1 MSEANPFG
9 LVLMT
14 IAILQFTI
22 IPPFADFNRSHAA
35 NPSWPAHARFHVV
48 AQVLTTSGLG
58 LAALFFLWSGR
69 VEREL
74 GACIAMILS
83 VAALGGFFL
92 SAAGSRLYGGNV
104 AANTPGLATTHIAR
118 IDGNVANFGLSAI
131 LLVAGRLML

>member
-1 MSEANPFG
+1 MNDGVSTG

-35 NPSWPAHARFHVV
+35 NPNWPGHARFHVV

-58 LAALFFLWSGR
+58 IAALFFLLSGR

-83 VAALGGFFL
+83 SAALGGFFL

-104 AANTPGLATTHIAR
+104 VADTNGLAATRIGK

-131 LLVAGRLML
+131 LLIIGRVLF